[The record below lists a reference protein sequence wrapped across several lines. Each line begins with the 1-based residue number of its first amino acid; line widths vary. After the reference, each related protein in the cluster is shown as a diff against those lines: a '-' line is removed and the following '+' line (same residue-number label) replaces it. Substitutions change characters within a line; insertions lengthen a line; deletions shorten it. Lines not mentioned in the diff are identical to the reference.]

1 MKLDE
6 IGYNYKTGVLVSVVS
21 TAASLQHT
29 QGQSSHVSVW
39 RIYVF
44 FLFIW
49 VSSAPV
55 RFDKLIP
62 ETCQR
67 SVLGTVETAHMYHWE
82 CVFVN
87 FVIDWSCVPLV
98 SALNPVHPEKTPA

>member
-44 FLFIW
+44 FSVHLGFLR
-49 VSSAPV
+49 P
-55 RFDKLIP
+55 
-62 ETCQR
+62 CQ
-67 SVLGTVETAHMYHWE
+67 V
-82 CVFVN
+82 
-87 FVIDWSCVPLV
+87 
-98 SALNPVHPEKTPA
+98 